1 MFWFKKN
8 TDIDVKY
15 DKKVIIIGGGLSG
28 LISGIHCLSK
38 GMDVTI
44 IEKSDQYGG
53 KLNLFDYDNYP
64 FIIYEKTKYYNLLNE
79 MGINID
85 KETKYKSANLEEKF
99 DDFVDFLY
107 DNAVNDEKEIGV
119 FLKQIKQ
126 KMNYKN
132 IDKYYNTIS
141 IKNYLQEFNSKVI
154 KNKLS
159 ILIPCNLTVNCLIE
173 FIAKYYKDEI
183 IVLNT
188 RNLADIKYKY
198 RYLGGKYLF
207 RKEVKKI
214 NFDKKN
220 HAESVLL
227 DDESVIDADY
237 IISSIDPKLTISSLL
252 KNRFSHIID
261 HLYGDY
267 INKQI
272 DTRLILMFAINKEFE
287 YNNINVLIDE
297 LRINTTIVNY
307 ITFRK
312 STDNN
317 YIFCEINQNYNDYDF
332 LKVLINKDKIYQDN
346 IKKIINEV
354 INIFNNNFRGY
365 KIRFEKIITSLDVE
379 KEFNCY
385 RGMFSGFLETETN
398 KKIYCSCKIKHLNNV
413 FLCSPVLL
421 FDGGI
426 VNSLIIGKHCVKEIE
441 EEIKYE
447 KKEKV

>member
-8 TDIDVKY
+8 TDIDIKY
-15 DKKVIIIGGGLSG
+15 DKKVIIIGGGLAG
-28 LISGIHCLSK
+28 LISGIHCLLK

-44 IEKSDQYGG
+44 IEKSDQFGG

-64 FIIYEKTKYYNLLNE
+64 FILYEKTKYYNLLHE
-79 MGINID
+79 MCINID
-85 KETKYKSANLEEKF
+85 KETKYKTANLEEKF
-99 DDFVDFLY
+99 EDFVNFLY
-107 DNAVNDEKEIGV
+107 ANSLDDEKEIAS
-119 FLKQIKQ
+119 FLKQIRQ

-132 IDKYYNTIS
+132 IDKYYNTLS
-141 IKNYLQEFNSKVI
+141 IKNYLKEFNSKVI
-154 KNKLS
+154 QNKLS
-159 ILIPCNLTVNCLIE
+159 ILLPNNLTVNCLIE

-183 IVLNT
+183 IIFNS
-188 RNLADIKYKY
+188 RNLYEIKYKY
-198 RYLGGKYLF
+198 RQLGGKYLF

-227 DDESVIDADY
+227 DDNTVMNADY
-237 IISSIDPKLTISSLL
+237 IISSIDPNITISVLL
-252 KNRFSHIID
+252 KNRFSHLISR
-261 HLYGDY
+261 LYNDY

-272 DTRLILMFAINKEFE
+272 DTRLIFMFAINKEFE

-297 LRINTTIVNY
+297 LRVNTTIVNY

-317 YIFCEINQNYNDYDF
+317 YIFCEINQDYNDYDY
-332 LKVLINKDKIYQDN
+332 LKVLINKDKIYQEN
-346 IKKIINEV
+346 NKKIINEIIKV
-354 INIFNNNFRGY
+354 FNKTFNGY
-365 KIRFEKIITSLDVE
+365 KIKFEKVITALDIE
-379 KEFNCY
+379 NRFSSY
-385 RGMFSGFLETETN
+385 RGMVSGFLETETN
-398 KKIYCSCKIKHLNNV
+398 KKIYCSCKINHLNNV